1 MSSFVFVCKRILVR
15 DLQKPIQSGIL
26 HIAWNSVGSYAL
38 GASFRKSP
46 QSIRKHTGYIYA
58 IEFWTER
65 IILKI
70 YRRKLHGITDLT
82 TCASPRPVQ
91 QHQSPRSA
99 QYGSVTHDA
108 PSCQAQRLLW
118 PANLAAVKTSTVNGK
133 RQAKSVC
140 DWEEQ
145 VNREAS
151 FSVSNAT
158 RRLFLLIYFLIFFIF
173 TGLLFAAFILVE
185 CYMWIVIVDH
195 GRLRVSWQ
203 AKFLSRKYSIY
214 WP

>member
-1 MSSFVFVCKRILVR
+1 MLLR

-26 HIAWNSVGSYAL
+26 HIVLNPVVSYAL

-46 QSIRKHTGYIYA
+46 QSIRKHTEYIYA
-58 IEFWTER
+58 IEFWPER

-70 YRRKLHGITDLT
+70 CCRKLHGVTDLT

-118 PANLAAVKTSTVNGK
+118 PATLAAVKTSTVNGK

-140 DWEEQ
+140 DWDEQ

-158 RRLFLLIYFLIFFIF
+158 YRLFTPLYFLFLRDYY
-173 TGLLFAAFILVE
+173 LLPFLLVE